1 MRGILHKACGP
12 VLLIG
17 SRRKRSWPKKQ
28 HTLCERGISFSR
40 PCPVCATATSER
52 ERSSRDKTPASQGIA
67 DGSGSDPV
75 FGDCAGSYI
84 QSRSALSEK
93 GEGEKER
100 DDHHIKRKR
109 ANEAV
114 NGLALAKERR
124 YGYTVG
130 RQRKSKGARDHK
142 REDEDEQEK
151 KRKTKRAK
159 KAKPIV

>member
-1 MRGILHKACGP
+1 LRWKLYSESVGLKREGGRG
-12 VLLIG
+12 
-17 SRRKRSWPKKQ
+17 
-28 HTLCERGISFSR
+28 ER
-40 PCPVCATATSER
+40 
-52 ERSSRDKTPASQGIA
+52 
-67 DGSGSDPV
+67 
-75 FGDCAGSYI
+75 
-84 QSRSALSEK
+84 
-93 GEGEKER
+93 R